1 MQDILQREDAML
13 AQLLQNKGVVMIC
26 GSMAM
31 LKAVNEVLEQ
41 VCRTHLGKPLSYF
54 ENRKQIKTDCY

>member
-1 MQDILQREDAML
+1 
-13 AQLLQNKGVVMIC
+13 MIC